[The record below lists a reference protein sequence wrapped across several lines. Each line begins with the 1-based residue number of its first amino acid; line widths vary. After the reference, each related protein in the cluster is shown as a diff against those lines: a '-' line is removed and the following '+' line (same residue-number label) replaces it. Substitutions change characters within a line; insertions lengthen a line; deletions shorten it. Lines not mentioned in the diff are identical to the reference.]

1 MKREMKFNQNS
12 MGVYGGRKFNS
23 TMTKLTVYG
32 APVWVMNSKGFWVES
47 GIRTVTVTVGVLNPK
62 DFDFENL
69 YSIATNPPT
78 EAIMVA

>member
-32 APVWVMNSKGFWVES
+32 APVWAMNNKGFWVES
-47 GIRTVTVTVGVLNPK
+47 GTRTVTVGVSNPK
-62 DFDFENL
+62 DFNFETL
-69 YSIATNPPT
+69 YRIATNPPKQ
-78 EAIMVA
+78 AVNVA